1 MTAKFKVAISTF
13 SFESCKKV
21 EGYNADFNVDDSNNN
36 EEELTG
42 FKKIR
47 VFWNRGFVFLQER
60 TSVLIIPKI
69 VHTVGFL
76 TD

>member
-1 MTAKFKVAISTF
+1 MTAKFKVAISTLMSIPTILTF

-42 FKKIR
+42 FKKI
-47 VFWNRGFVFLQER
+47 
-60 TSVLIIPKI
+60 
-69 VHTVGFL
+69 
-76 TD
+76 